1 MGTRLRVALE
11 GDEAELGR
19 VAAGDVARMLL
30 GVERAVARAA
40 GHVIGRQVKST
51 GRRGRTIEDTTRFR
65 LVGIE
70 RGSVVG
76 VLELPDERLDAD
88 SLDVDVQSLG
98 EIALENALQTAAGD
112 RTDQLDVAEAFVRL
126 ADDLGV
132 GSRFSALVLEEGAA
146 HAPDRRVILDRTSRD
161 HLFEAISAGP
171 DARQD
176 SLVGVLVE
184 ADFERNTAR
193 LRTSSDRRI
202 AVTFESEFAD
212 KIQEG
217 LRRQAELSGEVE
229 YDPKTLEARSV
240 KLRRIVEPEQLSVG
254 LEGGD
259 FWAPRP
265 VAELAR
271 EQGVEPITDVEQLR
285 DDETSAE
292 EVDRLIAALA
302 EM

>member
-1 MGTRLRVALE
+1 MGTQLRIALR

-19 VAAGDVARMLL
+19 VPAGDVARMLI

-40 GHVIGRQVKST
+40 GHVMGRQVKAT
-51 GRRGRTIEDTTRFR
+51 GRRGRTIEETTRFR

-70 RGSVVG
+70 SGSVVG
-76 VLELPDERLDAD
+76 VLELPDERLEDEVFE
-88 SLDVDVQSLG
+88 LDDQSLG
-98 EIALENALQTAAGD
+98 ELALDSALQTAAGE

-132 GSRFSALVLEEGAA
+132 GTRYSEVIFEETAVAA
-146 HAPDRRVILDRTSRD
+146 PHPRVKLDRASRD
-161 HLFEAISAGP
+161 RLAEVIAAGP

-176 SLVGVLVE
+176 SLIGVLVE

-202 AVTFESEFAD
+202 AVSFESEFAD
-212 KIQEG
+212 QIQEG

-240 KLRRIVEPEQLSVG
+240 KLRSIIEPEQLTVG
-254 LEGGD
+254 LEAGD
-259 FWAPRP
+259 FWSSRP

-271 EQGVEPITDVEQLR
+271 EQGVRPITDVEQLR
-285 DDETSAE
+285 DHEISEE
-292 EVDRLIAALA
+292 EVDRLLAVLA

>member
-1 MGTRLRVALE
+1 MAIRLRIALK

-40 GHVIGRQVKST
+40 GHVIGKQVKST

-70 RGSVVG
+70 PGSVVG
-76 VLELPDERLDAD
+76 VLELPDERLETDALE
-88 SLDVDVQSLG
+88 LDDQSLG
-98 EIALENALQTAAGD
+98 ELALQNALQTAAGE

-126 ADDLGV
+126 ADDLGL
-132 GSRFSALVLEEGAA
+132 GSRFSELILEDAALP
-146 HAPDRRVILDRTSRD
+146 APHRRVTLDRASRD
-161 HLFEAISAGP
+161 RLFQAISAGP

-193 LRTSSDRRI
+193 LRTSSERRI

-212 KIQEG
+212 QIQEG

-240 KLRRIVEPEQLSVG
+240 KLRRIIEPEQLSVG
-254 LEGGD
+254 LEASD
-259 FWAPRP
+259 FWSARP

-271 EQGVEPITDVEQLR
+271 EQGVGPVTDVEQLR
-285 DDETSAE
+285 DHEISEE
-292 EVDRLIAALA
+292 EVDRLLAVLA